1 MAEFKDMLKFYRE
14 ERGLSQ
20 AALARAIGVSPSTI
34 SMYEVGKRE
43 PDFETEEM
51 IADFFNVS
59 ISNLRGKSTED
70 TDTIRVPVLGSVAAG
85 IPIEMIEDIV
95 DWEELDSRIFS
106 AGSYFGLR
114 IKGDSM
120 APRILDGDTVIVR
133 RQDDADSGE
142 VAIVTVNGDEATC
155 KRIRKLRDG
164 IELIPINASF
174 PPCFFSA
181 EEVEKKPVR
190 IIGRVVELR
199 AKF

>member
-174 PPCFFSA
+174 PPRFFSA
-181 EEVEKKPVR
+181 EEVAAKPVR
-190 IIGRVVELR
+190 IIGKVVELR

>member
-70 TDTIRVPVLGSVAAG
+70 ADTIRVPVLGSVAAG

-164 IELIPINASF
+164 IELIPINAAF
-174 PPCFFSA
+174 PPRFFSA
-181 EEVEKKPVR
+181 EEVAAKPVR
-190 IIGRVVELR
+190 IIGKVVELR

>member
-142 VAIVTVNGDEATC
+142 VAIVTVNGNEATC

-164 IELIPINASF
+164 IELIPINAAF
-174 PPCFFSA
+174 PPRFFSA

>member
-142 VAIVTVNGDEATC
+142 VVIVTVNGDEATC

-174 PPCFFSA
+174 PPLFFSA
-181 EEVEKKPVR
+181 EEVAAKPVR
-190 IIGRVVELR
+190 IIGKVVELR